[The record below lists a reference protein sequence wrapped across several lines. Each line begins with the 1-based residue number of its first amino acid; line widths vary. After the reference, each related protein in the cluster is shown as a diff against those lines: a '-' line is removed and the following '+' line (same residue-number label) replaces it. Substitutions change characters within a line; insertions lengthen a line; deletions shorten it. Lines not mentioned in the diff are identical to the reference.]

1 MECPYCGAELICT
14 DHYGT
19 GRQEHYY
26 GTAANGLYYPSTY
39 QKQGDIYK
47 CPNSEGYEDVEI
59 LKEGLGLNNDDELEK
74 YMVSENI
81 KDWEDICCESG
92 CFNGNFYTDS
102 NEELYEGY
110 PC

>member
-19 GRQEHYY
+19 GRQESYY
-26 GTAANGLYYPSTY
+26 GTASNGLYYPSTY

-47 CPNSEGYEDVEI
+47 CPHSEGFEDIELV
-59 LKEGLGLNNDDELEK
+59 KEYLGLKTDDELEE
-74 YMVSENI
+74 YMTLENI
-81 KDWEDICCESG
+81 KDWEDIACESVY
-92 CFNGNFYTDS
+92 CNGNFHTD
-102 NEELYEGY
+102 NQDNFYEGY